1 MSAVSQVI
9 VSHVLALDLGGTSLR
24 AGFAPLAA
32 PDAFEAVER
41 WPAPESAE
49 ALRDKVLALIAA
61 RDGAAPIAG
70 IGITIP
76 GLVEGTVARW
86 VPNLPHLDG
95 VDLAVLLADASAPV
109 AAGNDAQM
117 ALLAE
122 AQLGAARGLDDAI
135 LLAIGT
141 GIGSSVLAGGRIVR
155 GVRGGACSFGWAAAD
170 VSDPGEDRSGWLER
184 QAAGR
189 ALDRQAREIG
199 LADGAAL
206 IAAARQGDRP
216 ASLAIHA
223 AGTALG
229 TALAGAVAL
238 LDPAAVL
245 LAGGVSE
252 ALDVLEPSLR
262 VALDR
267 QLPPHLRGIEIR
279 SGQFGPQAG
288 LVGAAV
294 AAGRGAEWWRV
305 R

>member
-1 MSAVSQVI
+1 MTTF
-9 VSHVLALDLGGTSLR
+9 SHVLALDLGGTSLR
-24 AGFAPLAA
+24 AGFVRADAPSEL
-32 PDAFEAVER
+32 DAVER

-49 ALRDKVLALIAA
+49 ALREKVLALIATRNRA
-61 RDGAAPIAG
+61 EPLVG
-70 IGITIP
+70 IGITVP

-95 VDLAVLLADASAPV
+95 IDLAELLAPAGAPV

-122 AQLGAARGLDDAI
+122 ARLGAARGLDDAI

-155 GVRGGACSFGWAAAD
+155 GSRGGACSFGWASAD
-170 VSDPGEDRSGWLER
+170 VDDAGEDRSGWLER

-189 ALDRQAREIG
+189 ALDRAAREIG

-229 TALAGAVAL
+229 TTLAGAVAL

-252 ALDVLEPSLR
+252 TIDVLGPPLR
-262 VALDR
+262 AALTR
-267 QLPPHLRGIEIR
+267 HLPPHLRSIEIR
-279 SGQFGPQAG
+279 PGRFGPQAG

-294 AAGRGAEWWRV
+294 AAARGAEWWRV

>member
-1 MSAVSQVI
+1 MSAAF
-9 VSHVLALDLGGTSLR
+9 HVLALDLGGTSLR

-49 ALRDKVLALIAA
+49 ALREKVLALIAA
-61 RDGAAPIAG
+61 RSGATPLAG

-95 VDLAVLLADASAPV
+95 VDLAALLAEAGAPV

-117 ALLAE
+117 AMLAE
-122 AQLGAARGLDDAI
+122 ARLGAANGLDDAI

-141 GIGSSVLAGGRIVR
+141 GIGSSVLAGGQIVR

-170 VSDPGEDRSGWLER
+170 IADPGEDRSGWLER

-189 ALDRQAREIG
+189 ALDARARDIG

-223 AGTALG
+223 SGTALG

-252 ALDVLEPSLR
+252 TIDVLGPPLR
-262 VALDR
+262 AALDR
-267 QLPPHLRGIEIR
+267 HLPPHLRGIEIR
-279 SGQFGPQAG
+279 PGRFGPQAG
-288 LVGAAV
+288 LVGAAL

>member
-1 MSAVSQVI
+1 MSTM
-9 VSHVLALDLGGTSLR
+9 SHVLALDLGGTSLR
-24 AGFAPLAA
+24 AGFAPADA
-32 PDAFEAVER
+32 PADLGTVER
-41 WPAPESAE
+41 CPAPESAD
-49 ALRDKVLALIAA
+49 ALRDKVQALIAA
-61 RDGAAPIAG
+61 HGGPLAG

-95 VDLAVLLADASAPV
+95 VDLGELLASAGVPV

-122 AQLGAARGLDDAI
+122 AKLGAASGLDDAI

-155 GVRGGACSFGWAAAD
+155 GSRGGACSFGWASAD
-170 VSDPGEDRSGWLER
+170 RADPGEDRSGWLER

-189 ALDRQAREIG
+189 ALDRLAREIG

-206 IAAARQGDRP
+206 IDAARQGDRA

-252 ALDVLEPSLR
+252 AVDVLAPPLR
-262 VALDR
+262 AALAR
-267 QLPPHLRGIEIR
+267 NLPPHLRSIDIR
-279 SGQFGPQAG
+279 PGHFGPRAG
-288 LVGAAV
+288 LVGAAL
-294 AAGRGAEWWRV
+294 AGAHGPEWWRV

>member
-1 MSAVSQVI
+1 MNAATQVI
-9 VSHVLALDLGGTSLR
+9 ASHVLALDLGGTSLR
-24 AGFAPLAA
+24 AGFAPADAPAELAS
-32 PDAFEAVER
+32 VER
-41 WPAPESAE
+41 WPAPASAE
-49 ALRDKVLALIAA
+49 ALRDKVLALIAE
-61 RDGAAPIAG
+61 RGSVSG

-95 VDLAVLLADASAPV
+95 VDLAVLLAEAGAPV

-117 ALLAE
+117 AMLAE
-122 AQLGAARGLDDAI
+122 ARLGAANGLDDAI

-141 GIGSSVLAGGRIVR
+141 GIGSSVLAGGQIVR

-170 VSDPGEDRSGWLER
+170 VADPGEDRSGWLER

-189 ALDRQAREIG
+189 ALDARAREIG

-223 AGTALG
+223 SGTALG

-252 ALDVLEPSLR
+252 AIDVLQPSLR
-262 VALDR
+262 AALDR
-267 QLPPHLRGIEIR
+267 HLPPHLRGIEIR
-279 SGQFGPQAG
+279 PGRFGPQAG

>member
-1 MSAVSQVI
+1 MNAATQVI
-9 VSHVLALDLGGTSLR
+9 ASHVLALDLGGTSLR
-24 AGFAPLAA
+24 AGFAPADAPAELAS
-32 PDAFEAVER
+32 VER
-41 WPAPESAE
+41 WPAPASAE
-49 ALRDKVLALIAA
+49 ALRDKVLALIAE
-61 RDGAAPIAG
+61 RGSVSG

-95 VDLAVLLADASAPV
+95 VDLAVLLAEAGAPV

-117 ALLAE
+117 AMLAE
-122 AQLGAARGLDDAI
+122 ARLGAANGLDDAI

-141 GIGSSVLAGGRIVR
+141 GIGSSVLAGGQIVR

-170 VSDPGEDRSGWLER
+170 VADPGEDRSGWLER

-189 ALDRQAREIG
+189 ALDARAREIG

-223 AGTALG
+223 SGTALG

-252 ALDVLEPSLR
+252 AIDVLQPSLR
-262 VALDR
+262 AALDR
-267 QLPPHLRGIEIR
+267 HLPPHLRGIEIR
-279 SGQFGPQAG
+279 PGRFGPQAG

-294 AAGRGAEWWRV
+294 AAGRGDEWWRV